1 MMDTAK
7 KKYGTIDE
15 YIALYPDNVREI
27 MEEMRRVIRECAPD
41 AEEAIAY
48 GIPTFKL
55 AGKNLVHFAAYK
67 NHIGFYPA
75 SSGIAMFKDELS
87 AFKISTGT
95 VRFPLNKPIP
105 YELVRKIVI
114 FRVKE
119 NNAG

>member
-1 MMDTAK
+1 MDTAK